1 MKFQVMPNAYLLT
14 NFPLL
19 FPGLKVVLA
28 KRQSSPYVLGLN
40 LLGKT
45 FFVRVENFKFSTKYY
60 NNWLSTF

>member
-1 MKFQVMPNAYLLT
+1 MKFHVMPNAYLLT

-28 KRQSSPYVLGLN
+28 KRQSSPCVLGLN

-45 FFVRVENFKFSTKYY
+45 FFVRVENFKFST
-60 NNWLSTF
+60 